1 MILEIVFAAMLT
13 TTTAPPTPPVQPNSS
28 CLHTPGQ
35 ESPQQRDRNVAA
47 LAAAR
52 AINTA
57 QSQFAAKNG
66 GKYGQREGLVPYL
79 DAARYNLIEGAEI
92 APGFTLTLDATAK
105 GYWFLIKDKTDPCG
119 FSYISNQDGL
129 IFVAQPIR

>member
-1 MILEIVFAAMLT
+1 MILETALAAILT
-13 TTTAPPTPPVQPNSS
+13 STAPSAAPPVQANAA

-47 LAAAR
+47 LAATR

-92 APGFTLTLDATAK
+92 APGFTLTLDATGK

-129 IFVAQPIR
+129 IFAAQPIR

>member
-1 MILEIVFAAMLT
+1 MILEVVFAAMLT

-35 ESPQQRDRNVAA
+35 ESPQQRDRSVAA

-92 APGFTLTLDATAK
+92 APGFTLTLDATGE